1 MCFFMTVGGFN
12 AFARDHADLCSSDNT
27 SPPDNSG
34 TPSSISHA
42 RASASSPTLVT
53 SSARSNTSPPRSRL
67 HLGPLPTMVTKP
79 VAGDTVAQTP
89 MIENPNVNPLFES
102 VRQAMGLD
110 TNITEEI
117 PVRLPSGFSIEIIR
131 EHLPSWLLN
140 VIEEPEG
147 KTRLAK
153 YFQVNKNA
161 ANEKLGTLLN
171 EER

>member
-1 MCFFMTVGGFN
+1 
-12 AFARDHADLCSSDNT
+12 
-27 SPPDNSG
+27 
-34 TPSSISHA
+34 
-42 RASASSPTLVT
+42 
-53 SSARSNTSPPRSRL
+53 
-67 HLGPLPTMVTKP
+67 MVTKP